1 MLGWSCLPGL
11 MRSTWPEGI
20 SGSGGSHCFVNTL
33 RDWHF
38 HANLCVKERLGC
50 GASYQIFHHR
60 EEEKCSY
67 VAKTVD
73 ILVDCGEALPK
84 VFRPLQH
91 QISPLIRL
99 NCKSSHV
106 SLRWLCSAIGTFP
119 KANNWLMTSEQ
130 KKKYHSSTATSLQGR
145 LNTAL
150 FQEVWKSWVINASW
164 FIPKCVI
171 TCSLCQIDFLLYHG
185 PVQVVLTVITLQG
198 VFTGIINT

>member
-1 MLGWSCLPGL
+1 MTVAISLFLPVNTINITNFPFSVALFHFPSDSPAQWRPRAATLGWSCLPGL

-60 EEEKCSY
+60 EEEKRSY

-145 LNTAL
+145 LNHRLHQTL
-150 FQEVWKSWVINASW
+150 PFSRKSEN
-164 FIPKCVI
+164 P
-171 TCSLCQIDFLLYHG
+171 G
-185 PVQVVLTVITLQG
+185 
-198 VFTGIINT
+198 